1 MRAFRFGLIYITG
14 LFLLAG
20 CQGQAQGVKPQKLS
34 PDSFE
39 ARLNSAKDGILVDV
53 RSQDEYA
60 EGHLSNATLI
70 DIWSDD
76 FKTQIGKL
84 DKSKPVFVY
93 CKAGTRSAK
102 AADALIEAGFK
113 QVYDLDGGITA
124 WQDAHKKIV
133 K

>member
-1 MRAFRFGLIYITG
+1 V
-14 LFLLAG
+14 AG

-39 ARLNSAKDGILVDV
+39 ASLNSSKGAILVDV
-53 RSQDEYA
+53 RTQDEYK
-60 EGHLSNATLI
+60 EGHLSNALLI

-76 FKTQIGKL
+76 FKTQIVKL

-93 CKAGTRSAK
+93 CKAGARSIK
-102 AADALIEAGFK
+102 AADALIETGFK
-113 QVYDLDGGITA
+113 RVYYLDGGISA
-124 WQDAHKKIV
+124 WEDARKKIV